1 MHGAEELICWK
12 ACHADTPSR
21 VRKGDAAPTASERGP
36 LAWRFVGRDMVSGIG
51 ALMVGR
57 IRVRV
62 TEETAAR
69 TTGDYP
75 FPFQAES
82 ARPARVQAARGPI
95 SVKKSRDS
103 TEGVRGAAR

>member
-51 ALMVGR
+51 ALVVEG
-57 IRVRV
+57 IHVRV
-62 TEETAAR
+62 TE
-69 TTGDYP
+69 
-75 FPFQAES
+75 
-82 ARPARVQAARGPI
+82 
-95 SVKKSRDS
+95 
-103 TEGVRGAAR
+103 